1 MANVCIFCS
10 SSDHVA
16 DKYKE
21 IGYRLGQMIA
31 QAGHNLVYGGAVGG
45 LMTTVAEGAH
55 DAGGNVTGVVTDHIA
70 RHDRQSDVPDSIVT
84 TANLAERKQ
93 VMTELADCFVAMPG
107 GCGTLDEVFTI
118 TAAGIMGEHR
128 KPLYLVNPDGFYDWL
143 LQELA
148 HMKSL
153 RFIPAE
159 ESYRPHVVGSVEECM
174 EAIAALKTP
183 KGKKAATR

>member
-21 IGYRLGQMIA
+21 MGYRLGQMIA

-84 TANLAERKQ
+84 TANLAERKHT
-93 VMTELADCFVAMPG
+93 V
-107 GCGTLDEVFTI
+107 

-128 KPLYLVNPDGFYDWL
+128 KPLYLVNPDGFYDWQ